1 MKKWFK
7 YAGVQALKAMVRTA
21 VAMLNVSTALSDINW
36 IRIGSASLL
45 AGVLSLLTS
54 VTDLPM
60 LEGDSLT

>member
-1 MKKWFK
+1 M
-7 YAGVQALKAMVRTA
+7 KAMVRTA
-21 VAMLNVSTALSDINW
+21 AAMLNVSTALSDINW